1 MYCIYNLYYTF
12 TYFDTNLIEKKSICF
27 SHGPHLSFYLQLISD
42 ERTLHFLK
50 YFGKL
55 QKNEMI
61 IHLGININTYLFLVH
76 ADKIPFQSKFFI
88 LHFWEKKFSKRR
100 LTNYFK
106 EKDS

>member
-76 ADKIPFQSKFFI
+76 ADKIPFQSNFSFYI
-88 LHFWEKKFSKRR
+88 SGKKSSQR
-100 LTNYFK
+100 
-106 EKDS
+106 ED

>member
-1 MYCIYNLYYTF
+1 MYCIYNQYYTF
-12 TYFDTNLIEKKSICF
+12 TYFDTNLIENKKVF
-27 SHGPHLSFYLQLISD
+27 VSFYLQLISD